1 MPVFPYWYLFYY
13 LVHVICGLLKISIN
27 KFKSMWP
34 MGSAIVFP
42 TNMIVL
48 SGT

>member
-1 MPVFPYWYLFYY
+1 MFIFFY
-13 LVHVICGLLKISIN
+13 LVHAIPGLLKISIN

-34 MGSAIVFP
+34 MGSDGNCAIVFP